1 MKTVVNRGGAITIT
15 HQHPSL
21 SPTFTIN
28 NNKHHNRTHP
38 NPKSKP
44 TSYRPSTPTFDNY
57 LPRFNHGHPR
67 RHYVVAPT
75 PSIGGISPDAAI
87 GAFATIAASSSSAA
101 TTRFLAASGAAA
113 AAAAAAATTTIS
125 RVWD

>member
-1 MKTVVNRGGAITIT
+1 M
-15 HQHPSL
+15 PSP
-21 SPTFTIN
+21 SN
-28 NNKHHNRTHP
+28 HYQTHP

-44 TSYRPSTPTFDNY
+44 TSYRLSTPTFDNY
-57 LPRFNHGHPR
+57 LPLFNHGHSR

-87 GAFATIAASSSSAA
+87 GAFATIAAASSSAAA
-101 TTRFLAASGAAA
+101 TTRFLTASGAAA